1 MGKFA
6 IIDIG
11 SNTVRLVVY
20 ENRERAPYVVF
31 NEKVFCGLGRGVSET
46 GNMIDE
52 AMDLGEKTLK
62 RFSMLIDKM
71 GIKDPRIIATS
82 AVRDAKNGSEFVERI
97 KEYTGLSIE
106 VIKGVEEA
114 RLSACGVICAAPH
127 ASGVVADL
135 GGGSL
140 ELAKIN
146 NRQISHECTLPIGP
160 LRLQDQKGKWFE
172 NPKTMVKKNLN
183 EIKWLTEK
191 QGQKFYAVG
200 GAWRSLARIH
210 MEMINYQ
217 HVNMHNYIIPVEE
230 IMSLARKV
238 SKMNLVEVYQYRGII
253 SEKRAKI
260 LSLASLT
267 LYYLLKTL
275 NPSKFIVSG
284 FGVREGVLYDGMCEE
299 VRKQDPLI
307 VGCHQVAEM
316 TGRFPEHG
324 QRLYNWIDPLFTD
337 ETDEQKRLRLA
348 ICILSDVG
356 WRGHPQYRADKVVGE
371 VLYGRFGGINH
382 WGVGLISMAL
392 YTCYGGSKKYSDQVE
407 IAASL
412 IDRYDLDY
420 ARKIGMALRLAQRL
434 SAGTERG
441 LKISKLEAT
450 KNNLLLKIKDEE
462 KDIMNNVVIKRLE
475 SLARIFDL
483 EPKISTF

>member
-20 ENRERAPYVVF
+20 ENRERAPYVLF
-31 NEKVFCGLGRGVSET
+31 NEKVFCGLGRGVAET

-52 AMDLGEKTLK
+52 AMDLAEKTLK
-62 RFSMLIDKM
+62 RFAMLIVKM
-71 GIKDPRIIATS
+71 GIDDPRVVATS
-82 AVRDAKNGSEFVERI
+82 AVRDAKNSLDFVDRI
-97 KEYTGLSIE
+97 KDYTGLSIE

-114 RLSACGVICAAPH
+114 RLSANGVICALPH

-140 ELAKIN
+140 ELATIHE
-146 NRQISHECTLPIGP
+146 RQVSNECTLPIGP
-160 LRLQDQKGKWFE
+160 LRLQDQEGHWFD
-172 NPKTMVKKNLN
+172 NPKRMVKKNLA
-183 EIKWLTEK
+183 EIEWLSESK
-191 QGQKFYAVG
+191 GQKFYAVG

-210 MEMINYQ
+210 MDMIDYP
-217 HVNMHNYIIPVEE
+217 HVNMHNYVIPVND
-230 IMSLARKV
+230 IMSLAKKV
-238 SKMNLVEVYQYRGII
+238 SKMSLVEVYQYRGII

-267 LYYLLKTL
+267 LYHLLKIL
-275 NPSKFIVSG
+275 KPSKFVVSG
-284 FGVREGVLYDGMCEE
+284 FGVREGVLYDRMSDE
-299 VRKQDPLI
+299 VRGQDPLI

-324 QRLYNWIDPLFTD
+324 QRLYNWITPLFES

-356 WRGHPQYRADKVVGE
+356 WRGHPEYRADKVVSE
-371 VLYGRFGGINH
+371 VLYGRFGGISH

-392 YTCYGGSKKYSDQVE
+392 YTCYGGARQYSDQVE
-407 IAASL
+407 IAAGL
-412 IDRYDLDY
+412 INRQDLDY

-441 LKISKLEAT
+441 LKIAKLEA
-450 KNNLLLKIKDEE
+450 NEDCLFLKVKKEK
-462 KDIMNNVVIKRLE
+462 KDIMNDVVIKRLE

-483 EPKISTF
+483 DPKVATF